1 MGFSASGAAVKRVKI
16 APDKVTTRFYVGR
29 GGAGDAGR
37 PMNAGSHIS
46 ASPAA
51 PWRRP
56 EALPAGLGRRHGTH
70 ITSRGIKCGLIVMI
84 RLVKTSEEL
93 HLKHAF

>member
-46 ASPAA
+46 ASPAV

-56 EALPAGLGRRHGTH
+56 QALPAGVGGGGGT
-70 ITSRGIKCGLIVMI
+70 SWDSQN
-84 RLVKTSEEL
+84 VKG
-93 HLKHAF
+93 H